1 MELQRAGP
9 TWDLPARTGKDFRL
23 SGNVAIYPGSFD
35 PLTNGHVDIIERGA
49 EVFDQLV
56 VLVAVNSGK
65 DPLFTAEERVALI
78 RDVFKHNPKIKVD
91 VFSGLLVDY
100 MRLNDIRV
108 VIRGLRAVSDF
119 EYEFQMALVNR
130 KMHREAETFFLAAS
144 EKYSY
149 VSSRIVKEVFSLGAC
164 IEDLAPAQIIA
175 AMRKKYGKLSTKGK
189 KRD

>member
-1 MELQRAGP
+1 M
-9 TWDLPARTGKDFRL
+9 

-49 EVFDQLV
+49 EVFDRLV

-78 RDVFKHNPKIKVD
+78 REVFKDNPKIVVD

-100 MRLNDIRV
+100 MRFNDIRV

-164 IEDLAPAQIIA
+164 IEDLAPGPVID
-175 AMRKKYGKLSTKGK
+175 AMRKKYGKLTTKGK

>member
-1 MELQRAGP
+1 ME
-9 TWDLPARTGKDFRL
+9 KHI
-23 SGNVAIYPGSFD
+23 AIYPGSFD

-49 EVFDQLV
+49 AVFDELV

-65 DPLFTAEERVALI
+65 EPLFTSSERVALI
-78 RDVFKHNPKIKVD
+78 KEVFRDNPKIKVD

-100 MRLNDIRV
+100 MRQHSIRV
-108 VIRGLRAVSDF
+108 VLRGLRAVSDF

-130 KMHREAETFFLAAS
+130 KMHPEAETFFLAAS

-164 IEDLAPAQIIA
+164 IEDLAPQPIIR
-175 AMRKKYGKLSTKGK
+175 AMRTKYS
-189 KRD
+189 KR